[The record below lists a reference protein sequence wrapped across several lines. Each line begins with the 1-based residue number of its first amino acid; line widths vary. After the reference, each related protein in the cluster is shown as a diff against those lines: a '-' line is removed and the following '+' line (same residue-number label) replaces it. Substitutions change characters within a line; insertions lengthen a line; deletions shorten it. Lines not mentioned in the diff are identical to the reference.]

1 MKKIYGLILGMVFTT
16 QAFGAAV
23 TVTAA
28 CDVNDVTIEGV
39 AADSCTGMFP
49 GNVNSLAD
57 INTATG
63 GSYDLLSTAAV
74 FGAGVFSFTDTI
86 GDTVA
91 VALKQSTLWAVFIF
105 DLATR
110 DTGADGIWNGTWNTS
125 DMTWDNNSRVLGC
138 QGCGGLSHGI
148 IAGMSVSEVPVPGTL
163 GLLGLGLLGLG
174 AVRRRVTI

>member
-1 MKKIYGLILGMVFTT
+1 MKAIYGLILGMVFAA
-16 QAFGAAV
+16 QASGATV
-23 TVTAA
+23 TLTAA
-28 CDVNDVTIEGV
+28 CDVNDVTIEGT
-39 AADSCTGMFP
+39 AADSCQGMLT

-63 GSYDLLSTAAV
+63 GSYELTSTDAV
-74 FGAGVFSFTDTI
+74 FGAGVFSFTDSI

-110 DTGADGIWNGTWNTS
+110 DTGADGIWNGTWNTA
-125 DMTWDNNSRVLGC
+125 DLTWDSNSQVRGC
-138 QGCGGLSHGI
+138 QGCGELSHGL

-163 GLLGLGLLGLG
+163 GLLGLGLAGLG
-174 AVRRRVTI
+174 VVRRRAV